1 MLYKT
6 ASNCC
11 RKANYSVSVTSAG
24 LVLNVFQLPHRIA
37 ILLDLFVLGGD
48 MVLSLVSLCAREVV
62 SDHSSSPSWLRW
74 VPGEL
79 YRPLLEAAF
88 SSGRPLAVGEL
99 VQRWP
104 ERILRVGGPKKPR
117 KTAPNRLCIQALL
130 LAVVRGLADQRY
142 VLQVLDLCGLQGDE
156 GRVGDSMGG
165 WSLTVALCTMVVQAR
180 HGARKTRRDGDRERK
195 RFSAIERE
203 KGVKREKVWRKGLKE
218 LKSDE
223 MCNSRDGTAPSCSV
237 NEEKLMKGVRRRME
251 VEKKRGISAPW
262 LDGAKRETEE
272 SVVDTDVLVHVRADL
287 FVNARSWERVRV
299 ALSTPGPLKIQCRY
313 LRVEEIS
320 VSSIRNL
327 LDLLPSRGLLGIDIR
342 YSSLGVAGLAELLPL
357 LATFPALNSIRLHYC
372 NLDFRRDYL
381 GQDEA
386 LRELSQGLACL
397 QELRRLSLTAL
408 RLPGQLR
415 VLLSSLPQPLEI
427 LELPYLS
434 LSPADLAY
442 LSCSHHA
449 STLQQLDLSENRL
462 DDNTLP
468 SIRRLLSQAYNNLQH
483 LSLSGCGL
491 TDGLLGLLLPSL
503 GCCWALKTLA
513 LALNPLSMAGLM
525 DLVRMAARMPSL
537 RQLLYPNPLE
547 DYQPGLPDL
556 PSSAQLLDWP
566 LDESTDISITS
577 SQLKRVL
584 IDNGRSDLF
593 LTCDLLNY
601 DKDLVD

>member
-1 MLYKT
+1 
-6 ASNCC
+6 
-11 RKANYSVSVTSAG
+11 
-24 LVLNVFQLPHRIA
+24 
-37 ILLDLFVLGGD
+37 

-62 SDHSSSPSWLRW
+62 RDHSSSPCWLRW
-74 VPGEL
+74 VPREL
-79 YRPLLEAAF
+79 YRPLLDASFA
-88 SSGRPLAVGEL
+88 GCRPLAVGEL

-104 ERILRVGGPKKPR
+104 ERTLRVGRRRKPGQ
-117 KTAPNRLCIQALL
+117 TGPNRLCVQALL
-130 LAVVRGLADQRY
+130 LAVVRGMSDKRCA
-142 VLQVLDLCGLQGDE
+142 LQVLDLCGLQGDE
-156 GRVGDSMGG
+156 GGMGDPMGG

-180 HGARKTRRDGDRERK
+180 TRAQRAQRERK
-195 RFSAIERE
+195 RLSGLQRE
-203 KGVKREKVWRKGLKE
+203 KGVKRERGEKSHADE
-218 LKSDE
+218 LGGHD
-223 MCNSRDGTAPSCSV
+223 T
-237 NEEKLMKGVRRRME
+237 EKLDPCGAVEEEELIPGVRRRME
-251 VEKKRGISAPW
+251 VERKRDTLAPGSAGSGR
-262 LDGAKRETEE
+262 DAEDKEVNAEV
-272 SVVDTDVLVHVRADL
+272 SVHVRADL
-287 FVNARSWERVRV
+287 FVNARSWERVRG
-299 ALSTPGPLKIQCRY
+299 ALSALGPLRLQCRY
-313 LRVEEIS
+313 LRVEEVS
-320 VSSIRNL
+320 VTSIKTL
-327 LDLLPSRGLLGIDIR
+327 LGLLPRQGLLGIDVR

-357 LATFPALNSIRLHYC
+357 LATFPALSSLRLHYC
-372 NLDFRRDYL
+372 NLDFRRDHV

-386 LRELSQGLACL
+386 LRDLSQGLTQL

-462 DDNTLP
+462 DENTLA
-468 SIRRLLSQAYNNLQH
+468 SIRRLLSQAAGGLQH

-503 GCCWALKTLA
+503 GGCRALKSLA
-513 LALNPLSMAGLM
+513 LALNPLSVAGLV
-525 DLVRMAARMPSL
+525 DLVRMAVRMPSL

-566 LDESTDISITS
+566 LDAVTDINVTS
-577 SQLKRVL
+577 SQLNRVL
-584 IDNGRSDLF
+584 LESGRSDLF